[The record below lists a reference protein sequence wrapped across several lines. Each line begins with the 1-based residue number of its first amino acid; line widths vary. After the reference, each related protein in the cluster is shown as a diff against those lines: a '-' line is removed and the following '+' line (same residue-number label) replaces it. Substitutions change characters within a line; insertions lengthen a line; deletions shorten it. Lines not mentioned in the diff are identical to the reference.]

1 MIINNKEKT
10 CILTKEDEKEI
21 DSIDDQIVRPIVT
34 SMINDIVEDIEKGM
48 RQYNIDVDMIDP
60 EGYFEM
66 AYEMFETCYY
76 SYIKECVTNILYDVV
91 IE

>member
-10 CILTKEDEKEI
+10 CVLTERDEKEI
-21 DSIDDQIVRPIVT
+21 GDIDNYVVRPIVT
-34 SMINDIVEDIEKGM
+34 SMMEDIREDIERGM
-48 RQYNIDVDMIDP
+48 IEHNIEIKRIDP

-76 SYIKECVTNILYDVV
+76 SYIKECVMNILYDTV

>member
-21 DSIDDQIVRPIVT
+21 DDIDDQIVRPIVT
-34 SMINDIVEDIEKGM
+34 SMIYDIIEDIERGM
-48 RQYNIDVDMIDP
+48 RQYNINIDKIDP
-60 EGYFEM
+60 EGYFDM

-76 SYIKECVTNILYDVV
+76 SYIKECVVNLLCDVV